1 MRALP
6 RMTNDDAPNPARRS
20 AIALTYQGIA
30 APRVAA
36 TGDGELAEAIIA
48 EARAQ
53 GVFVTQDPALASAL
67 AQLRLDEEIPE
78 ELFTAVAIVLSWAYW
93 LRGLEPP

>member
-1 MRALP
+1 
-6 RMTNDDAPNPARRS
+6 MTNDEVLPTARRS

-30 APRVAA
+30 SPRVAA
-36 TGDGELAEAIIA
+36 TGDGDLAEAIIA

-93 LRGLEPP
+93 LRGLEPS

>member
-1 MRALP
+1 
-6 RMTNDDAPNPARRS
+6 
-20 AIALTYQGIA
+20 
-30 APRVAA
+30 VAA

-53 GVFVTQDPALASAL
+53 GVFVTQDTALASAL